1 VEKKVGIFD
10 DNEIHHRDHPSKYK
24 GGKAKTAEKL

>member
-1 VEKKVGIFD
+1 LMIMKFTTETT
-10 DNEIHHRDHPSKYK
+10 PSKYK